1 MVKAHIQNN
10 SFSIPA
16 RAGGAGHGA
25 FYLRDLID
33 AAPKPYPLVVPIFIE
48 VVAAV
53 ETVHRAQAR
62 AAHSD
67 PRRIAVHG
75 GGRVELNLAGDRSGH
90 STLDCATF
98 KYTAPELVTGDMEQ
112 TRSIAADSYALGFL
126 FYEILLGREL
136 FQRQFAAVQ
145 RRGEL
150 GWMYWHADRD
160 CAAQPLHALLAGF
173 PESMSRLIGG
183 MIEKDAADR
192 TVELGRVAEA
202 LAGAVQS
209 TARLSGLAQLR
220 GENTQA
226 PHTRSKAPGFW
237 GRKALGPGTAGPP

>member
-1 MVKAHIQNN
+1 MIKAPTQKRA
-10 SFSIPA
+10 SPTPA
-16 RAGGAGHGA
+16 RVGIPERGA

-33 AAPKPYPLVVPIFIE
+33 AAPKPYPSVVPIFIK

-62 AAHSD
+62 AGYSD
-67 PRRIAVHG
+67 PRRIAVYG
-75 GGRVELNLAGDRSGH
+75 GGRVELNLAGRRSGH

-98 KYTAPELVTGDMEQ
+98 KYTAPELVIGEVEQ

-136 FQRQFAAVQ
+136 FQQQFAAVQ

-150 GWMYWHADRD
+150 GWMYWHADRS
-160 CAAQPLHALLAGF
+160 CAAQPLHLSLARF

-183 MIEKDAADR
+183 MIEKDAASR

-202 LAGAVQS
+202 LAGAVQG
-209 TARLSGLAQLR
+209 TAKLSGLAQLR
-220 GENTQA
+220 GEGA
-226 PHTRSKAPGFW
+226 KPPRGRSKAPGFW